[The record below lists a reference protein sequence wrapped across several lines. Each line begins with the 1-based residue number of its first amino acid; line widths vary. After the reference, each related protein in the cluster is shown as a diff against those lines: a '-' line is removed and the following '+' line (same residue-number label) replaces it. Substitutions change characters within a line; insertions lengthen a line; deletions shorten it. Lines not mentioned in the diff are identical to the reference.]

1 MKKLWYVDIP
11 LQLPIALIAVLF
23 GIVFTAADF
32 AVVYILTHGGPFNST
47 QVLPTWAY
55 AIGID
60 SGSLGEG
67 AAISLFLF
75 PLLVL
80 VSVTMLFF
88 ARRAQV
94 SMTRRE
100 RTDVCGG
107 RAVRDLP
114 RVSLL
119 LRARDDVQDEPR
131 PREHRALPYVYN
143 DAEGHFHWDF
153 WNYATTEHVRFLFED
168 TNYPRWLLNTLLVG
182 AAVVGI
188 TLVLAMPAGYALARL
203 AGGWGQSAGIA
214 IFLVYLVPPTLLFLP
229 LSRLITQLGLKD
241 SLWALILVYPSFT
254 VPFATW
260 LLMGFFKTIP
270 QELEDAA
277 LIDGASRL
285 KALYLIILP
294 ISLPGILTVVIFAF
308 SLCVNEFIY
317 AFTFISTSEHRTVS
331 AGIPN
336 DLIRGD
342 VFFWQSLMAA
352 VLIPTIPLAL
362 LYNAFLD
369 RFIKGFTGGAFR

>member
-1 MKKLWYVDIP
+1 M
-11 LQLPIALIAVLF
+11 
-23 GIVFTAADF
+23 
-32 AVVYILTHGGPFNST
+32 N
-47 QVLPTWAY
+47 
-55 AIGID
+55 
-60 SGSLGEG
+60 
-67 AAISLFLF
+67 
-75 PLLVL
+75 
-80 VSVTMLFF
+80 
-88 ARRAQV
+88 
-94 SMTRRE
+94 RRE
-100 RTDVCGG
+100 RLTTY
-107 RAVRDLP
+107 AVVVPFAIFLAFPFYFALVTMFKTNLDLAN
-114 RVSLL
+114 V
-119 LRARDDVQDEPR
+119 
-131 PREHRALPYVYN
+131 EHSPYVYN
-143 DAEGHFHWDF
+143 DLQGHFHWDF
-153 WNYATTEHVRFLFED
+153 WNYATIEHVRFLFED
-168 TNYPRWLLNTLLVG
+168 TNYPRWLLNTFMVG
-182 AAVVGI
+182 AAVVAI
-188 TLVLAMPAGYALARL
+188 TLLLAMPAGYALARL
-203 AGGWGQSAGIA
+203 AGRWGQSVGIA

-229 LSRLITQLGLKD
+229 LSRLITQLDLKD
-241 SLWALILVYPSFT
+241 SLWALILIYPSFT
-254 VPFATW
+254 VPFSTW

-317 AFTFISTSEHRTVS
+317 AFTFISTSEQRTVS
-331 AGIPN
+331 AGVPN

>member
-1 MKKLWYVDIP
+1 
-11 LQLPIALIAVLF
+11 
-23 GIVFTAADF
+23 
-32 AVVYILTHGGPFNST
+32 
-47 QVLPTWAY
+47 
-55 AIGID
+55 
-60 SGSLGEG
+60 
-67 AAISLFLF
+67 
-75 PLLVL
+75 
-80 VSVTMLFF
+80 
-88 ARRAQV
+88 
-94 SMTRRE
+94 MTRRE
-100 RTDVCGG
+100 RLTTY
-107 RAVRDLP
+107 AVVVPFAIFLAFPFYFALVTMFKTNLDLG
-114 RVSLL
+114 
-119 LRARDDVQDEPR
+119 DVQ
-131 PREHRALPYVYN
+131 HSPYVYN
-143 DAEGHFHWDF
+143 DLAGHTHWEF
-153 WNYATTEHVRFLFED
+153 WKYATTEHVRFLFED
-168 TNYPRWLLNTLLVG
+168 TNYPRWLWNTLLVG
-182 AAVVGI
+182 AAVVAI
-188 TLVLAMPAGYALARL
+188 TLLLAMPAGYALARL
-203 AGGWGQSAGIA
+203 AGGWGQSAGVA

-241 SLWALILVYPSFT
+241 SLWALILIYPSFT

-285 KALYLIILP
+285 RAFALFVLP
-294 ISLPGILTVVIFAF
+294 ISVPGILTVVIFAF

-317 AFTFISTSEHRTVS
+317 AFTFISSSEQRTVS
-331 AGIPN
+331 SGVPN